1 MGQTPSDDMI
11 NVVRERGGDG
21 KNKLL
26 IRIFVEQREI
36 TAPLL
41 DSIKDEQ
48 LQYILETIEIEESA
62 LRDDP
67 EETQTAIGMLD
78 NQRSEVLY
86 DKICEW
92 LNITIKEE

>member
-1 MGQTPSDDMI
+1 MGTTPSKDMI

-26 IRIFVEQREI
+26 IRIFVQQREI

-41 DSIKDEQ
+41 DTISDKQ
-48 LQYILETIEIEESA
+48 LQYILDSIEIEKDD
-62 LRDDP
+62 LINDP

-86 DKICEW
+86 DQICEW